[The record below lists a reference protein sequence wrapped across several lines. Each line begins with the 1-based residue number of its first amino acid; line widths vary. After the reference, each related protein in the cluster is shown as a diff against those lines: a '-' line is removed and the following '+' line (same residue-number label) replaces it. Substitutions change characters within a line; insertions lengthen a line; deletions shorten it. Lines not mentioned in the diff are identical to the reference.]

1 MTDPTIIRA
10 QTLVQGN
17 LTGEDPVEVEGQLI
31 GQVTLQNTL
40 TVQPGGLVRGKI
52 HVRQAIIH
60 GRLEGAL
67 TATERVYL
75 APSAV
80 VIADLDAPLVRV
92 DDGARLHGKL
102 LMALDAP
109 LPAVAPLAIKADA
122 PRVAPQAEPTK
133 PAWGA
138 SPPSFTSTR
147 PAAVAPVVTAPV
159 VTAPVVTAPVVTAP
173 VVTAPAVTAPSFTS
187 TRPVTAS
194 PAAQAAPVEAPR
206 TATTVVE
213 PEPVKVVEPAA
224 EVVEAPVIAA
234 AVEPAVEVAVEP
246 AEVTEVV
253 EAVEPAQIISSA
265 PAQDAGPDADQEA
278 DPDAAQD
285 AHDDDPAAHMSAEAA
300 KYEHYTVKEL
310 REELRRLDLP
320 VSGSKEDLIER
331 LISAQ

>member
-31 GQVTLQNTL
+31 GQVALQNTL

-60 GRLEGAL
+60 GRLEGSL

-92 DDGARLHGKL
+92 DDGAKLHGKL

-109 LPAVAPLAIKADA
+109 LPAVAPLAIKADTPKVEA
-122 PRVAPQAEPTK
+122 PKAEPAK
-133 PAWGA
+133 PSWSAPA
-138 SPPSFTSTR
+138 SFTSPAR
-147 PAAVAPVVTAPV
+147 PATPAVVAPAATQPVTAPA
-159 VTAPVVTAPVVTAP
+159 VTAPAVTTPA
-173 VVTAPAVTAPSFTS
+173 VTAPAVTAPSFTS

-194 PAAQAAPVEAPR
+194 PAAQAAPAEAPR

-213 PEPVKVVEPAA
+213 PEPVKVVAPAPVEA
-224 EVVEAPVIAA
+224 IEVVEAPVI
-234 AVEPAVEVAVEP
+234 EPEVEVET
-246 AEVTEVV
+246 TEVV
-253 EAVEPAQIISSA
+253 EAVEPAQIISAA
-265 PAQDAGPDADQEA
+265 PAQEAGEEVE
-278 DPDAAQD
+278 QD

-331 LISAQ
+331 LIGAQ

>member
-31 GQVTLQNTL
+31 GQVALQNTL

-60 GRLEGAL
+60 GRLEGSL

-80 VIADLDAPLVRV
+80 VIADLDAPLIRV
-92 DDGARLHGKL
+92 DDGAKLHGKL

-109 LPAVAPLAIKADA
+109 LPAVAPLAIKADTPKVEA
-122 PRVAPQAEPTK
+122 PKAEPAK
-133 PAWGA
+133 PSWSAPA
-138 SPPSFTSTR
+138 SFTSPAR
-147 PAAVAPVVTAPV
+147 PATPAVVAPAVTAPAVTAPV
-159 VTAPVVTAPVVTAP
+159 VTTPVPVA
-173 VVTAPAVTAPSFTS
+173 APSFTS
-187 TRPVTAS
+187 TRPVTAA
-194 PAAQAAPVEAPR
+194 PAAQAAPAEAPR

-213 PEPVKVVEPAA
+213 PEPVKVVEPAPVEVV
-224 EVVEAPVIAA
+224 EVVEAPVIAHE
-234 AVEPAVEVAVEP
+234 VEATEA
-246 AEVTEVV
+246 TEVV
-253 EAVEPAQIISSA
+253 ETVEAAQIIDAA
-265 PAQDAGPDADQEA
+265 PAHGASEEVE
-278 DPDAAQD
+278 QD

-331 LISAQ
+331 LIGAQ